1 MEVIKNNF
9 LSFIIILLLAIVL
22 IGRCSGPTPVVQPPL
37 VTRDTVWVRY
47 DSIIYKR
54 PYIVKRIRVPIKEIV
69 KDVQYIPDTNYD
81 GLVKQYRD
89 LLILYFAK
97 NIQRDTLKINKFG
110 YVYVQDT
117 VNTNVITSRSY
128 NYKITYP
135 IVKENTT
142 VIVNKNQL
150 YLGGGLG
157 GDSNDLVN
165 QINAGVLLKT
175 KNDQILGAT
184 IGLTKT
190 GQVQYNLNSY
200 WKLRV
205 K

>member
-117 VNTNVITSRSY
+117 VNTNVITVS
-128 NYKITYP
+128 
-135 IVKENTT
+135 
-142 VIVNKNQL
+142 
-150 YLGGGLG
+150 
-157 GDSNDLVN
+157 
-165 QINAGVLLKT
+165 
-175 KNDQILGAT
+175 
-184 IGLTKT
+184 
-190 GQVQYNLNSY
+190 
-200 WKLRV
+200 
-205 K
+205 